1 MTREYRWPK
10 SWSAIRGEAVDEAGE
25 RARMTGHEEL
35 VILAAARRPGERVA
49 ADRRGHGPHGGAQGE
64 PRELDPCTDPA
75 LLGDVAEV
83 GGETVGEVDH
93 GRHAARGGE
102 PLALAHARR
111 RTQVRGL
118 HLVERRRRHA
128 RGRRPAFKH
137 GEPGGG
143 RRVAAAEVDGLDEEV
158 GRREHETPCAR
169 LQDGTVVADPDADS
183 SPSRAGAADDLDQL
197 AFGGARAHGRE
208 VARKFF
214 RSCLPSIVRIDS
226 GWNCTPSTGWRRW
239 RSPMISPSSA
249 TAVTS
254 SVPGTVSVKTA
265 SE

>member
-1 MTREYRWPK
+1 MWYKYETVFFFFSSRRRHTRCSRD
-10 SWSAIRGEAVDEAGE
+10 WSSDVCSSDLPAPGRGGGVAANDRDVVGPGELEQSGPERLRFLDGHALGAGE
-25 RARMTGHEEL
+25 RDQGPAR
-35 VILAAARRPGERVA
+35 AAAHRRDVREVHRERLP
-49 ADRRGHGPHGGAQGE
+49 PHI
-64 PRELDPCTDPA
+64 
-75 LLGDVAEV
+75 
-83 GGETVGEVDH
+83 
-93 GRHAARGGE
+93 
-102 PLALAHARR
+102 
-111 RTQVRGL
+111 
-118 HLVERRRRHA
+118 
-128 RGRRPAFKH
+128 
-137 GEPGGG
+137 GG
-143 RRVAAAEVDGLDEEV
+143 RRVAAAEVDVLDEEI
-158 GRREHETPCAR
+158 RCREHETPGAR

-265 SE
+265 